1 MDADSVEGNLVNL
14 LTEEIYPARIEMK
27 HGLIT
32 DVVRLNRKFSRYIVP
47 GYIDAH
53 IHIESSMLI
62 PSRFAEAVI
71 PHGTTA
77 VVTDPHEIAN
87 VVGIE
92 GIDFMT
98 SCKSP
103 LNIFFTAP
111 SCVPATLF
119 ETAGASIG
127 PREIAKLLKRKEF
140 VALGEMMN
148 FPGVIHGQKD
158 VMAKIKAAREEGKP
172 VDGHAPLLRG
182 KDLSKYISAGIST
195 DHECSLLEEAEEK
208 MRKGMIIQI
217 REGSASKNMEALIG
231 IANKG
236 DVMLV
241 SDDKHPYDLR
251 KGHVDL
257 MLKKAVSLGMD
268 PIKALRAV
276 SIVPAVH
283 YKLNTGI
290 IAPGYQADLL
300 ILKGLKQFTPD
311 EVYIRG
317 RMVAKRGKS
326 LFSVEAEKRIEV
338 MNLPDLAETDLL
350 IPHTGDSAEVQII
363 AAKEGEL
370 LTGEEKVQLP
380 VNEGFIRADTNNDIL
395 HIAVIDRYGKGNIG
409 RGFIKGFGLERG
421 AIATSV
427 AHDSHNVISVG
438 TDAKSM
444 IRAISAVK
452 EMKGG
457 LVAYDGKKM
466 EHLALPIAGLM
477 TDAPLEDVATA
488 EKRVYAM
495 AHRMGSPLNS
505 PFMTLSFMALLVIP
519 ELKLSDKGLFRTSTF
534 SFVPVVEEVE

>member
-32 DVVRLNRKFSRYIVP
+32 DIVRLNRKFSRYIVP

-53 IHIESSMLI
+53 IHIESSMLV

-71 PHGTTA
+71 PHGTTS

-87 VVGIE
+87 VVGME

-98 SCKSP
+98 SCKGP

-111 SCVPATLF
+111 SCVPATPF
-119 ETAGASIG
+119 ETAGATLG
-127 PREIAKLLKRKEF
+127 PREISRLLKRKEF

-148 FPGVIHGQKD
+148 FPGVVQGQKD
-158 VMAKIKAAREEGKP
+158 VMAKIKAAKEAGKP
-172 VDGHAPLLRG
+172 IDGHAPLLRG
-182 KDLSKYISAGIST
+182 TDLSKYISAGIST
-195 DHECSLLEEAEEK
+195 DHECSSLEEAEEK

-217 REGSASKNMEALIG
+217 REGSASKNMEALID
-231 IANKG
+231 IAKLG

-276 SIVPAVH
+276 SVVPAEH
-283 YKLNTGI
+283 YNLNTGL
-290 IAPGYQADLL
+290 IAPGYQADFLV
-300 ILKGLKQFTPD
+300 LKGLKHFTPD

-317 RMVAKRGKS
+317 RMVSKGGKS
-326 LFSVEAEKRIEV
+326 LFSIEAEKRIEV
-338 MNLPDLAETDLL
+338 MNLLDMEQKDILIAHSGKSAAVHVIVAED
-350 IPHTGDSAEVQII
+350 
-363 AAKEGEL
+363 GEL
-370 LTGEEKVQLP
+370 LTGEELATLP
-380 VNEGFIRADTNNDIL
+380 AKDGFIRSDPDNDIL
-395 HIAVIDRYGKGNIG
+395 HIAVADRYGKGNIG
-409 RGFIKGFGLERG
+409 RGFIKGFGLEKG

-438 TDAKSM
+438 VDAKSM
-444 IRAISAVK
+444 LKAMNAVK

-466 EHLALPIAGLM
+466 EHLALPVAGLM
-477 TDAPLEDVATA
+477 TDAPLEEVAAA

-495 AHRMGSPLNS
+495 AHRMGSGLNS

-534 SFVPVVEEVE
+534 SFVPVVVE

>member
-32 DVVRLNRKFSRYIVP
+32 DVVELKRRFSRYIVP
-47 GYIDAH
+47 GYIDGH

-71 PHGTTA
+71 PHGTTG

-87 VVGIE
+87 VVGMK

-111 SCVPATLF
+111 SCVPATPF
-119 ETAGASIG
+119 ETAGASLG
-127 PREIAKLLKRKEF
+127 PKEIAKLLGRKEF

-158 VMAKIKAAREEGKP
+158 VMAKIKAAKEAGKP

-182 KDLSKYISAGIST
+182 KELSRYISAGIST
-195 DHECSLLEEAEEK
+195 DHECSSFEEAEEK

-231 IANKG
+231 IAKKG

-276 SIVPAVH
+276 SVVPAMH
-283 YKLNTGI
+283 YNLNTGV
-290 IAPGYQADLL
+290 IAPGHQADLL

-311 EVYIRG
+311 EVYIKG

-326 LFSVEAEKRIEV
+326 LFSVEAEQKIEV
-338 MNLPDLAETDLL
+338 MNLPDLAEKDLL
-350 IPHTGDSAEVQII
+350 IPRKGKSARVRAIV
-363 AAKEGEL
+363 ARDGEL
-370 LTGEEKVQLP
+370 LTGEEEVELP
-380 VNEGFIRADTNNDIL
+380 VKDGFIMADTENDIL
-395 HIAVIDRYGKGNIG
+395 HIAVADRYGKGNIG
-409 RGFIKGFGLERG
+409 RGFIKGFGIEKG

-438 TDAKSM
+438 VDAKSM
-444 IRAISAVK
+444 IKAMNAVK
-452 EMKGG
+452 KMKGG

-466 EHLALPIAGLM
+466 EHLALPVAGLM
-477 TDAPLEDVATA
+477 TDAPLEEVAAA

-495 AHRMGSPLNS
+495 AHRMGSSLNS

-534 SFVPVVEEVE
+534 SFVPVEVE

>member
-1 MDADSVEGNLVNL
+1 MDADFVEGNLVNL

-27 HGLIT
+27 NGLIT
-32 DVVRLNRKFSRYIVP
+32 DVVELNRKFSRYIVP
-47 GYIDAH
+47 GYIDGH

-71 PHGTTA
+71 PHGTTG

-87 VVGIE
+87 VVGMK

-111 SCVPATLF
+111 SCVPATPF
-119 ETAGASIG
+119 ETAGASLG
-127 PREIAKLLKRKEF
+127 PKEIAKLLKRKEF

-158 VMAKIKAAREEGKP
+158 VMAKIKAAKEAGKP

-182 KDLSKYISAGIST
+182 KELSRYISAGIST
-195 DHECSLLEEAEEK
+195 DHECSSFEEAEEK

-231 IANKG
+231 IAKKG

-268 PIKALRAV
+268 PVKALRAV
-276 SIVPAVH
+276 SVVPAEH
-283 YKLNTGI
+283 YNLNTGV

-311 EVYIRG
+311 EVYIKG

-326 LFSVEAEKRIEV
+326 LFSVEAEQKIEV
-338 MNLPDLAETDLL
+338 MNLPDLAEKDLL
-350 IPHTGDSAEVQII
+350 IPHEGKSARVRAIV
-363 AAKEGEL
+363 ARDGEL
-370 LTGEEKVQLP
+370 LTGEEEVELP
-380 VNEGFIRADTNNDIL
+380 VKDGFIMADTENDIL
-395 HIAVIDRYGKGNIG
+395 HIAVADRYGKGNIG
-409 RGFIKGFGLERG
+409 RGFIKGFGIEKG

-438 TDAKSM
+438 VDAKSM
-444 IRAISAVK
+444 IKAMNAVK
-452 EMKGG
+452 KMKGG

-466 EHLALPIAGLM
+466 EHLALPVAGLM
-477 TDAPLEDVATA
+477 TDAPLDEAAAA

-495 AHRMGSPLNS
+495 AHRMGSSLNS

-534 SFVPVVEEVE
+534 SFVPVEVE